1 MLRQIVDIDAF
12 HKVLLVH
19 NYSAG
24 KQTFFSG
31 IHKNVDKM
39 AKQLLQLY
47 GPDRFEY
54 VQVSTFAATQE
65 VGRRICEEKVEWV
78 IVAGGDG
85 TLRALVEVCVDA
97 DYWPYVSIYPAG
109 TVNLV
114 AKELQQRTD
123 VNNWMFQVS
132 KGFTT
137 PVCLGRANDR
147 IFLTVAGIGVDSLV
161 VDKVTPKEKKY
172 LSTLAYV
179 RQSGKVVGSEMLLHN
194 WKYRFQVMIDD
205 DGVWHEASSAIVTKS
220 RYYAGLFSL
229 VNRGSL
235 SNPVLHVCLFTK
247 DRCVDFLRYTALIAA
262 DMLSLDKSV
271 EIYPASRVE
280 IRCNVKQFAAE
291 LDGDAVVTSPLS
303 ISLLPKALQFIS

>member
-147 IFLTVAGIGVDSLV
+147 IFLTVAGIGW
-161 VDKVTPKEKKY
+161 TP
-172 LSTLAYV
+172 
-179 RQSGKVVGSEMLLHN
+179 GG
-194 WKYRFQVMIDD
+194 
-205 DGVWHEASSAIVTKS
+205 G
-220 RYYAGLFSL
+220 
-229 VNRGSL
+229 
-235 SNPVLHVCLFTK
+235 
-247 DRCVDFLRYTALIAA
+247 
-262 DMLSLDKSV
+262 
-271 EIYPASRVE
+271 
-280 IRCNVKQFAAE
+280 
-291 LDGDAVVTSPLS
+291 
-303 ISLLPKALQFIS
+303 

>member
-97 DYWPYVSIYPAG
+97 DYWPYVSIYPAAAHRREQLDVPG
-109 TVNLV
+109 FQGLYHPG
-114 AKELQQRTD
+114 LPGPGQRQD
-123 VNNWMFQVS
+123 F
-132 KGFTT
+132 
-137 PVCLGRANDR
+137 PDRGRDW
-147 IFLTVAGIGVDSLV
+147 G
-161 VDKVTPKEKKY
+161 
-172 LSTLAYV
+172 
-179 RQSGKVVGSEMLLHN
+179 
-194 WKYRFQVMIDD
+194 
-205 DGVWHEASSAIVTKS
+205 
-220 RYYAGLFSL
+220 GLP
-229 VNRGSL
+229 G
-235 SNPVLHVCLFTK
+235 
-247 DRCVDFLRYTALIAA
+247 
-262 DMLSLDKSV
+262 
-271 EIYPASRVE
+271 
-280 IRCNVKQFAAE
+280 
-291 LDGDAVVTSPLS
+291 GG
-303 ISLLPKALQFIS
+303 